1 MERAVTVL
9 RIVTPKLS
17 HPETNIPGR
26 GSETLQ
32 PRERGF
38 SGSPQN
44 LSESLRAQGDLVG
57 GV

>member
-1 MERAVTVL
+1 ML

-44 LSESLRAQGDLVG
+44 LSESPRAQGDLVG